1 MFCKWIVKMKNSFNV
16 TDISQWVE
24 GQMIRGH
31 YMFTKK
37 DVLDLGLPIKESS
50 VNKSLQRLEA
60 RGVIV
65 SPWQNFYVTV
75 PTEYRLKGVVPP
87 SFYFDSLMKFL
98 GRDYYVSHLTSAALN
113 GASHQVAMVFQA
125 VVTGGPLRSGVKN
138 ESRLEFTMRQNLPSA
153 FIRQVKTQS
162 GYMNVAGAEL
172 TALDVV
178 ADYRKVGGLS
188 RAAELLVELCEQT
201 KWDDSRLP
209 LLGYFSVATVQRL
222 GYLLDLIE
230 EHGQADA
237 LFALMKRMDKT
248 ARKIP
253 LKQSLPVSDD
263 MLMDER
269 WKVVVNYEL
278 EIDEI

>member
-1 MFCKWIVKMKNSFNV
+1 MKNSFNV

-37 DVLDLGLPIKESS
+37 DVLDLCLPIKESS

-138 ESRLEFTMRQNLPSA
+138 ESRLEFTMKQNLPSA

-222 GYLLDLIE
+222 GHILDLIE

-263 MLMDER
+263 MPMDER

>member
-1 MFCKWIVKMKNSFNV
+1 MKNNFKV
-16 TDISQWVE
+16 TNISQWVE

-37 DVLDLGLPIKESS
+37 DVLDLYLPIKESS

-138 ESRLEFTMRQNLPSA
+138 ESRLEFTMRHDLPLA

-188 RAAELLVELCEQT
+188 HAAELLVELCEQT

-237 LFALMKRMDKT
+237 LFALMKRMGKT

-253 LKQSLPVSDD
+253 LKQSLPVSND
-263 MLMDER
+263 MPMDER

>member
-1 MFCKWIVKMKNSFNV
+1 MKNGFKV

-37 DVLDLGLPIKESS
+37 DVLDLGLSIKEAS

-65 SPWQNFYVTV
+65 SPWQNFYVSV
-75 PTEYRLKGVVPP
+75 PTEYKLRGIVPP

-98 GRDYYVSHLTSAALN
+98 GRDYYVSHLTSASLN

-125 VVTGGPLRSGVKN
+125 VVTGGPIRSGVKN
-138 ESRLEFTMRQNLPSA
+138 ESRLEFTMRQNLPVA

-172 TALDVV
+172 TALDMV
-178 ADYRKVGGLS
+178 ADYKKVGGLS
-188 RAAELLVELCEQT
+188 RAAEILVELCEQT
-201 KWDDSRLP
+201 KWDDSRLS

-222 GYLLDLIE
+222 GYLLDLIG

-237 LFALMKRMDKT
+237 LFALMKCMGKT

-263 MLMDER
+263 MPMDGR
-269 WKVVVNYEL
+269 WKVVVNYDL

>member
-1 MFCKWIVKMKNSFNV
+1 MQVDYKRMKNNFKV
-16 TDISQWVE
+16 TNISQWVE

-31 YMFTKK
+31 YVFTKG

-50 VNKSLQRLEA
+50 VNKSLQRLET

-75 PTEYRLKGVVPP
+75 PTEYKLKGVVPP
-87 SFYFDSLMKFL
+87 SFYFDGLMKFL

-237 LFALMKRMDKT
+237 LFALMKRMGKT

-253 LKQSLPVSDD
+253 LKQSLPVSND
-263 MLMDER
+263 MPMDER